1 MVIQDM
7 EAAQAAVLG
16 SLLIS
21 PELTGE
27 ALTRIRPEDFVSPR
41 HRMTFE
47 AIRDVFQAGGPV
59 DLIPVLARLG
69 AQDSQEWRG
78 YLLSLMEQTPTAA
91 NIWVYAEQLKRDARL
106 YRLRR
111 LGERLAEAR
120 SLEDAEALVAQA
132 QEQLVDKPGVRC
144 VTMEQALLDFYGR
157 HQTKKEYLT
166 WGLDKLN
173 DRLYVEEG
181 DLVVLGGYS
190 SAGKTLLAI
199 QFAWHLAGRCGKKV
213 GFYSLE
219 TGTKKL
225 EDRLIAYAMRLDFAK
240 IKRSELDEADYEA
253 LAIASGRLTEPRLEW
268 VEASGMTVGDI
279 RAHALS
285 RTYQVIF
292 IDYLQLAQPPAG
304 WRGTDYERVSAISIA
319 LHQLSQSTG
328 ITVVALSQLSRADK
342 TGNDTKAPTM
352 ASFRGSG
359 QIEQDADVA
368 MLLYKEE
375 DLPNSRR
382 VLHVAKN
389 KEGETGKIYLAFDGQ
404 HQRLYESA
412 VDAPAPKKRPEPP
425 LNQVRFEDLTR
436 QPPDPEDPFGP
447 KTT

>member
-1 MVIQDM
+1 
-7 EAAQAAVLG
+7 
-16 SLLIS
+16 
-21 PELTGE
+21 
-27 ALTRIRPEDFVSPR
+27 
-41 HRMTFE
+41 
-47 AIRDVFQAGGPV
+47 
-59 DLIPVLARLG
+59 
-69 AQDSQEWRG
+69 
-78 YLLSLMEQTPTAA
+78 
-91 NIWVYAEQLKRDARL
+91 
-106 YRLRR
+106 
-111 LGERLAEAR
+111 
-120 SLEDAEALVAQA
+120 
-132 QEQLVDKPGVRC
+132 
-144 VTMEQALLDFYGR
+144 
-157 HQTKKEYLT
+157 
-166 WGLDKLN
+166 
-173 DRLYVEEG
+173 
-181 DLVVLGGYS
+181 
-190 SAGKTLLAI
+190 
-199 QFAWHLAGRCGKKV
+199 
-213 GFYSLE
+213 
-219 TGTKKL
+219 
-225 EDRLIAYAMRLDFAK
+225 MRLDFAK

-253 LAIASGRLTEPRLEW
+253 LAIASKRLTEPRLEW

-285 RTYQVIF
+285 RNYQVIF
-292 IDYLQLAQPPAG
+292 LDYLQLAQPPAG

-319 LHQLSQSTG
+319 LHQMSQSTG

-425 LNQVRFEDLTR
+425 LKQVRFEDLTC